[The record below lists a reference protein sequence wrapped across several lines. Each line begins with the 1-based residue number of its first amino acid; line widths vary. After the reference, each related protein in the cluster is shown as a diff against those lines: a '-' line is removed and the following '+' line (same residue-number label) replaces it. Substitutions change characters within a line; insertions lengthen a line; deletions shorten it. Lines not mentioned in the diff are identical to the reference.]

1 MRLVCE
7 ECARMEAVLQQQLPH
22 VFQRLPLNT
31 HGNLPLS
38 QVCCLP
44 FSARANDVLRQQSMV
59 QNHFAKLTGILQAAQ
74 QRRRHI
80 AEDTGACIMLCALQC
95 ST

>member
-7 ECARMEAVLQQQLPH
+7 EAARMEAVMQQQLPH

-38 QVCCLP
+38 EVC
-44 FSARANDVLRQQSMV
+44 R
-59 QNHFAKLTGILQAAQ
+59 T
-74 QRRRHI
+74 
-80 AEDTGACIMLCALQC
+80 
-95 ST
+95 